1 MCRKF
6 ESQVLFRK
14 RQGKYWIKQGFYFR
28 IIIPGSFLLNTVNE
42 VTEAKR
48 KSSNSQSIQE
58 GLLWLVSTHIFLRV
72 YSFSLHL
79 ILNP

>member
-1 MCRKF
+1 MYKEF

-14 RQGKYWIKQGFYFR
+14 RQGKYWIKQEFYFR

-58 GLLWLVSTHIFLRV
+58 GLPWLVSIHIFLRV

-79 ILNP
+79 MLNP